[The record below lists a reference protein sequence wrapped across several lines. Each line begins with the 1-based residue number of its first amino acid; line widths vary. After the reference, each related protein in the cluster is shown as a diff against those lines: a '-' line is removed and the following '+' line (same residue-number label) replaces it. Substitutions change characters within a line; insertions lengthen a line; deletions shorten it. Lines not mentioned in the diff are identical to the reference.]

1 MTFPRIL
8 KRMTQV
14 LKSLFASLRLN
25 HDYKEVFASPQGQ
38 RVLAD
43 IMKRAGATRPQFD
56 ADPEK
61 ARFLEGHRHL
71 AHSIFRM
78 VHSSDEPLLKLIA
91 EEQTK
96 QEHHVTHYN

>member
-1 MTFPRIL
+1 MKAADLLFLSL
-8 KRMTQV
+8 K
-14 LKSLFASLRLN
+14 LK
-25 HDYKEVFASPQGQ
+25 HDYQETFGTVHGK

-43 IMKRAGATRPQFD
+43 IMRRSGVTRPQFE

-78 VHSSDEPLLKLIA
+78 VHSSDEPLLKLIS
-91 EEQTK
+91 EEQNK
-96 QEHHVTHYN
+96 QDHHVTNHY

>member
-1 MTFPRIL
+1 MISAI
-8 KRMTQV
+8 
-14 LKSLFASLRLN
+14 KSLLASLKLK
-25 HDYKEVFASPQGQ
+25 HDYKEVFSSPQGQ

-43 IMKRAGATRPQFD
+43 IMRRAGVTRPNFD
-56 ADPEK
+56 ADPDK
-61 ARFLEGHRHL
+61 ARLLEGHRHL

-96 QEHHVTHYN
+96 QDHHVTHYN

>member
-1 MTFPRIL
+1 
-8 KRMTQV
+8 
-14 LKSLFASLRLN
+14 LN
-25 HDYKEVFASPQGQ
+25 HDYKEVFSSPSGQ

-43 IMKRAGATRPQFD
+43 ILKRAGVTRPQFD

-78 VHSSDEPLLKLIA
+78 VHSSDESLLKLIA

-96 QEHHVTHYN
+96 QDQHVTHQY